1 MITALGHEVYIF
13 TTEPN
18 PDEAELSYYYTFRRG
33 NVVADHFKRRY
44 FNSSLF
50 FALRRV
56 IQEIRPDIIHIHSN
70 DLFPNSV
77 LLACGAIPVVQ
88 TLHDWKMVCPIWNGV
103 TVNGVICE
111 KGFSAECCREG
122 CISRR
127 RYISQWV
134 WRKINVFL
142 VNRRVNA
149 LIAPSMALNRAL
161 INYGLESIYI
171 PNYVDT
177 SRYVPSPLRQDN
189 KRILSACY
197 LYLSKGIYHLL
208 RAFQSVLLKIPS
220 VTLDIAGDGPEK
232 EELEKLCISL
242 KLQNHVRFHGVVSH
256 DDLAELYSKASV
268 VVLPSVVAENCP
280 LVVLEAMASG
290 RAVIGSRIGG
300 IPELVVE
307 NETGLLFNP
316 RETNELSE
324 KIIHLLLD
332 REMAERMGRSGRK
345 RVERKFSAEV
355 HVRRILDLYCK
366 LTEGG
371 GS

>member
-1 MITALGHEVYIF
+1 M
-13 TTEPN
+13 
-18 PDEAELSYYYTFRRG
+18 
-33 NVVADHFKRRY
+33 
-44 FNSSLF
+44 
-50 FALRRV
+50 
-56 IQEIRPDIIHIHSN
+56 
-70 DLFPNSV
+70 
-77 LLACGAIPVVQ
+77 
-88 TLHDWKMVCPIWNGV
+88 
-103 TVNGVICE
+103 
-111 KGFSAECCREG
+111 
-122 CISRR
+122 
-127 RYISQWV
+127 
-134 WRKINVFL
+134 
-142 VNRRVNA
+142 
-149 LIAPSMALNRAL
+149 
-161 INYGLESIYI
+161 
-171 PNYVDT
+171 
-177 SRYVPSPLRQDN
+177 
-189 KRILSACY
+189 
-197 LYLSKGIYHLL
+197 
-208 RAFQSVLLKIPS
+208 
-220 VTLDIAGDGPEK
+220 
-232 EELEKLCISL
+232 
-242 KLQNHVRFHGVVSH
+242 RFHGVVSH